1 MVPNM
6 KWHIYNAD
14 NEPLYYDAMLL
25 EFDTKEAAQRFIDSD
40 SIDADF
46 YADAH
51 IEHDILFVDG
61 AHLNATNLIMRDGE
75 LWEV

>member
-1 MVPNM
+1 MVSNM
-6 KWHIYNAD
+6 KWHIYNAN

-61 AHLNATNLIMRDGE
+61 AHLNATNLIMQDGE
-75 LWEV
+75 LREV

>member
-1 MVPNM
+1 MTSNM

-14 NEPLYYDAMLL
+14 NEPLYYDAMPL
-25 EFDTKEAAQRFIDSD
+25 EFDTKETAQRFIDSD

-51 IEHDILFVDG
+51 IEYDTLFVDG
-61 AHLNATNLIMRDGE
+61 THLNATNLIMRDGE